1 MHNSIYSSKLE
12 KKVPFSVYIN
22 QNCNLNCNSCIRCAP
37 LYDHKEYPLDIFER
51 DLKQIYKL
59 FKNSLLTIDGG
70 EPLLNKNL
78 LEYLKIGKK
87 YCTQVEIITNGILI
101 PKLSKETLEYIRDNG
116 MFFLITCYPGI
127 NYSKTFET
135 LAKYNITY
143 LNSALV
149 IKKLFSNTDKLLFQY
164 NRLSLKKINK
174 NYAFNNCRE

>member
-1 MHNSIYSSKLE
+1 MHSSIYATKSE
-12 KKVPFSVYIN
+12 KKIPIAVYIN

-37 LYDHKEYPLDIFER
+37 LYDHEEYPLDIFER

-101 PKLSKETLEYIRDNG
+101 PKLSKETLEYIRDNDI
-116 MFFLITCYPGI
+116 FFLISI
-127 NYSKTFET
+127 MF
-135 LAKYNITY
+135 
-143 LNSALV
+143 
-149 IKKLFSNTDKLLFQY
+149 
-164 NRLSLKKINK
+164 LKK
-174 NYAFNNCRE
+174 